1 VRVPYELYLALRYL
15 RFHRGRKF
23 LSVITLISLAGVTV
37 GTAAM
42 VIALALMAGTVQD
55 MLARIYSG
63 SAHLTVVS
71 LETSD
76 PFPGAEEL
84 IRELESV
91 EGVEVAGPVLYTPA
105 LITFDDAVSQG
116 FAELHGIDPAKHPRV
131 ILGQSGEATPYARL
145 ARPTTS
151 GKAGIILGVELA
163 RKIGALEGDLVR
175 VMVPRVTLAPWNVAP
190 RTRVYEVVGTYRS
203 DHFQEDALRAYIE
216 VEQAR
221 SLLRAADGTSWVE
234 MRVDDIRRLELLKGR
249 IRGSIDASWR
259 LVDLVEQNAAL
270 LRALNTEK
278 LVLFLAIGLIV
289 VVAALNI
296 VSTLILM
303 VNDKIREIGTL
314 TAMGARSSGIAAV
327 FMLQGLLIGLVGA
340 VSGLMLGSG
349 VAFWLH
355 NYRVIKVDPEVYYL
369 HFVPFVIQPIDL
381 AVIGVGVLIVSL
393 LATLY
398 PALTAGK
405 LDPVEAIRYE

>member
-76 PFPGAEEL
+76 PFSGADEL
-84 IRELESV
+84 VAEV
-91 EGVEVAGPVLYTPA
+91 EALQGVEVAAPVLHTPA

-116 FAELHGIDPAKHPRV
+116 FAELRGIDPDKHPRV
-131 ILGQSGEATPYARL
+131 ILGRPGAGTPYARL
-145 ARPTTS
+145 TQPTIS
-151 GKAGIILGVELA
+151 GKAGIVLGLELA
-163 RKIGALEGDLVR
+163 RRIGALEGDLVR
-175 VMVPRVTLAPWNVAP
+175 VMVPRVTLAPWSVAP
-190 RTRVYEVVGTYRS
+190 RTRVYEVVGTYSS

-216 VEQAR
+216 LEQAR

-234 MRVDDIRRLELLKGR
+234 MRVEDVGELEVLKDRIRR
-249 IRGSIDASWR
+249 SISSSWR
-259 LVDLVEQNAAL
+259 VVDLVEQNEAL

-314 TAMGARSSGIAAV
+314 TAMGARSSGIASIFV
-327 FMLQGLLIGLVGA
+327 LQGLLIGLVGA
-340 VSGLMLGSG
+340 VSGLLLGSG
-349 VAFWLH
+349 LAWWLH
-355 NYRVIKVDPEVYYL
+355 TYRVIKVDPEVYYL
-369 HFVPFVIQPIDL
+369 TFVPFVTQPLDLVVIGIGVL
-381 AVIGVGVLIVSL
+381 AVSF

-405 LDPVEAIRYE
+405 LNPVEAIRYE